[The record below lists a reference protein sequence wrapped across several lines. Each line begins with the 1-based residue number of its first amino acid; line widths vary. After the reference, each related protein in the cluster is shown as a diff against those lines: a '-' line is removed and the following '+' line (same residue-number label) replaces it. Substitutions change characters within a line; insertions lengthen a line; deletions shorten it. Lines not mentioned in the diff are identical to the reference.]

1 MSYDALAFSSCN
13 AICEI
18 GLKTHSSIRLVNL
31 HMSTIKAR
39 INNIIDKCTFTTPNA
54 APANTFEA
62 DTDEEID
69 DLMFHREDRDPNAGH
84 DKKNETLLFRQNTL
98 DDFLFYR
105 GNRATEAEQA

>member
-1 MSYDALAFSSCN
+1 MLA
-13 AICEI
+13 
-18 GLKTHSSIRLVNL
+18 
-31 HMSTIKAR
+31 IKAR

-105 GNRATEAEQA
+105 GNRATGAEQA